1 MGPGGR
7 ILKPAEAFAELLEIL
22 DKMEIPYAVSGSVAS
37 SVHGIPRTTMD
48 VDLVADIH
56 PDQVKDFAALPH
68 PRFYADALA
77 IADSLN
83 RGRSFNV
90 IHLASA
96 YKFDIFPLRKDS
108 YSQASFARRRFAE
121 VRALGP
127 EPLVCA
133 IAAPEDTILRKLE
146 WYRAGGE
153 TSERQ
158 WSDLRGVMR
167 VSGDTLD
174 RDYLLKW
181 AQYLKVDDLLER
193 LLRERYEA

>member
-1 MGPGGR
+1 
-7 ILKPAEAFAELLEIL
+7 LKPAEAFAELLEIL
-22 DKMEIPYAVSGSVAS
+22 DKMEIPYAVGGSVAS

-56 PDQVKDFAALPH
+56 PDQVKDFAALLH

-127 EPLVCA
+127 EPLECA

-146 WYRAGGE
+146 WYRASGE
-153 TSERQ
+153 ASERQ

-167 VSGDTLD
+167 VSGDALD
-174 RDYLLKW
+174 REYLRKW
-181 AQYLKVDDLLER
+181 AKYLKVDDLLER
-193 LLRERYEA
+193 LLRERYDA

>member
-1 MGPGGR
+1 M
-7 ILKPAEAFAELLEIL
+7 KPAEAFAELLEIL

-56 PDQVKDFAALPH
+56 PDQVKDFAALLH

-108 YSQASFARRRFAE
+108 YSQASFAPSP
-121 VRALGP
+121 VCGGSRARPRAPGLRHR
-127 EPLVCA
+127 
-133 IAAPEDTILRKLE
+133 APEDTILRKLE

-174 RDYLLKW
+174 REYLRKW
-181 AQYLKVDDLLER
+181 PSI
-193 LLRERYEA
+193 